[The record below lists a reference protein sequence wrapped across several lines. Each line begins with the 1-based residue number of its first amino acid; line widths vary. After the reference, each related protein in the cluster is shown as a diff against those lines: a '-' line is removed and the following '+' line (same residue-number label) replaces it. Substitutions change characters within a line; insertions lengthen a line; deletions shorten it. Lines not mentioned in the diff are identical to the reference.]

1 MVRYLDK
8 SEYGKCRSLWEEAFP
23 EDSKSFA
30 DYYFSEKLP
39 GSKVLAIEGE
49 EGKLLTM
56 AHLNP
61 YMISVNGKKWEMPYI
76 VGVATAADQ
85 RHKGYMRQ
93 VLYKMLQDLNQEKK
107 PFCFLMPAAEAIYR
121 PFQFA
126 FIYDQPVWK
135 PEDEPEK
142 DLEKRPVD
150 LAKKAETAAH
160 WMNDWL
166 EKHYEVYAVRD
177 KAYMELLKKELE
189 SEAGEVTG
197 WYEKDGKLHA
207 LEAWWGLGKRE
218 ERFYYTLSEIKPADT
233 HPAVMARI
241 TDVKALLEV
250 IGLNDDA
257 PEDRFQAVLSIK
269 DPIIPENEGRW
280 LWKLE
285 KNGGTLERMIG
296 LGLQTEAEGSEQAIL
311 SSSEVLEINID
322 ELAQWIFG
330 YRPLEEISGVAPPFW
345 TEYVRTLR
353 GVFLDEVV

>member
-8 SEYGKCRSLWEEAFP
+8 SEYGKCRPLWEEAFP

-61 YMISVNGKKWEMPYI
+61 YMISVNGKKWELPYI

-142 DLEKRPVD
+142 DLEKRLVD

-160 WMNDWL
+160 WMNDCL
-166 EKHYEVYAVRD
+166 EKHYEVYSVRY
-177 KAYMELLKKELE
+177 KAYM
-189 SEAGEVTG
+189 
-197 WYEKDGKLHA
+197 
-207 LEAWWGLGKRE
+207 
-218 ERFYYTLSEIKPADT
+218 
-233 HPAVMARI
+233 
-241 TDVKALLEV
+241 
-250 IGLNDDA
+250 
-257 PEDRFQAVLSIK
+257 
-269 DPIIPENEGRW
+269 
-280 LWKLE
+280 
-285 KNGGTLERMIG
+285 
-296 LGLQTEAEGSEQAIL
+296 
-311 SSSEVLEINID
+311 
-322 ELAQWIFG
+322 
-330 YRPLEEISGVAPPFW
+330 
-345 TEYVRTLR
+345 
-353 GVFLDEVV
+353 

>member
-8 SEYGKCRSLWEEAFP
+8 SEYGKCRPLWEEAFP

-49 EGKLLTM
+49 EGNLLTM

-61 YMISVNGKKWEMPYI
+61 YMISVNGKKWELPYI

-93 VLYKMLQDLNQEKK
+93 VLYKMLRDLNQEKK
-107 PFCFLMPAAEAIYR
+107 PFCFLMPAAETIYR

-142 DLEKRPVD
+142 DLEKCPVD

-218 ERFYYTLSEIKPADT
+218 ERFYYTLSEIEPSDT
-233 HPAVMARI
+233 HPAIMARI
-241 TDVKALLEV
+241 TDIKALLEV

>member
-1 MVRYLDK
+1 MVRYLEK
-8 SEYGKCRSLWEEAFP
+8 SEYGKCRPLWEEAFP

-39 GSKVLAIEGE
+39 GSKVLAIEEDGR
-49 EGKLLTM
+49 LLTM

-61 YMISVNGKKWEMPYI
+61 YTISVNGKKWELPYI
-76 VGVATAADQ
+76 VGVATATDQ

-93 VLYKMLQDLNQEKK
+93 VLYKVLRDLHQEKK
-107 PFCFLMPAAEAIYR
+107 PFCFLMPAAETIYR

-135 PEDEPEK
+135 PVDEPK
-142 DLEKRPVD
+142 KNLEKRPVD
-150 LAKKAETAAH
+150 LADQAEVMADWLDH
-160 WMNDWL
+160 WL
-166 EKHYEVYAVRD
+166 EKRYEVYAVRD

-218 ERFYYTLSEIKPADT
+218 ERFYYSLSEIKPADM
-233 HPAVMARI
+233 HPAIMARI
-241 TDVKALLEV
+241 TDIKALLEV
-250 IGLNDDA
+250 IRLNEDA
-257 PEDRFQAVLSIK
+257 PEDRFQAVISIK
-269 DPIIPENEGRW
+269 DPIIQENGGRW
-280 LWKLE
+280 LWKLG
-285 KNGGTLERMIG
+285 KNGSTLERMNG
-296 LGLQTEAEGSEQAIL
+296 LAVQTETEGSEQAIP

-330 YRPLEEISGVAPPFW
+330 YKPLEEVLSVAPPFW
-345 TEYVRTLR
+345 TEYVRTLQ

>member
-1 MVRYLDK
+1 MVRYLEK
-8 SEYGKCRSLWEEAFP
+8 SEYGKCRPLWEEAFP

-39 GSKVLAIEGE
+39 GSKVLAIEEDGR
-49 EGKLLTM
+49 LLTM

-61 YMISVNGKKWEMPYI
+61 YTISVNGKKWELPYI
-76 VGVATAADQ
+76 VGVATATDQ

-142 DLEKRPVD
+142 DLEKRFVD
-150 LAKKAETAAH
+150 LAKEAEGMAD
-160 WMNDWL
+160 WLDRWL
-166 EKHYEVYAVRD
+166 EKRYEVYAVRD
-177 KAYMELLKKELE
+177 KTYMELLKKELE

-218 ERFYYTLSEIKPADT
+218 ERFYYSLSEMKLADI
-233 HPAVMARI
+233 HPAIMARI

-250 IGLNDDA
+250 IGLNEDA
-257 PEDRFQAVLSIK
+257 PEDRFQAVISIK
-269 DPIIPENEGRW
+269 DPIVKENEGRW
-280 LWKLE
+280 LWKLG
-285 KNGGTLERMIG
+285 KNGSTLERMKG
-296 LGLQTEAEGSEQAIL
+296 LAVQIETEASEPAIP

-330 YRPLEEISGVAPPFW
+330 YKPLEEVLSVAPPFW
-345 TEYVRTLR
+345 TEYVRTLQ
-353 GVFLDEVV
+353 GVFLDEIV

>member
-1 MVRYLDK
+1 MVRYLEK
-8 SEYGKCRSLWEEAFP
+8 SEYGKCRPLWEEAFP

-39 GSKVLAIEGE
+39 GSKVLAIEEDGR
-49 EGKLLTM
+49 LLTM

-61 YMISVNGKKWEMPYI
+61 YTISVNGKKWELPYI
-76 VGVATAADQ
+76 VGVATATDQ

-93 VLYKMLQDLNQEKK
+93 VLYKMLRDLHQEKK

-142 DLEKRPVD
+142 DLKKSPVD
-150 LAKKAETAAH
+150 LAKEAEDMAD
-160 WMNDWL
+160 WLDRWL
-166 EKHYEVYAVRD
+166 EKRYEVYAVRD
-177 KAYMELLKKELE
+177 KTYMELLKKELE

-218 ERFYYTLSEIKPADT
+218 ERFYYSLSEMKPADM
-233 HPAVMARI
+233 HPAIMARI

-250 IGLNDDA
+250 IGLNEDA
-257 PEDRFQAVLSIK
+257 PEDRFQAVISIK
-269 DPIIPENEGRW
+269 DPIVKENEGRW
-280 LWKLE
+280 LWKLG
-285 KNGGTLERMIG
+285 KNGSTLERMNG
-296 LGLQTEAEGSEQAIL
+296 LAVQTETEASEQAIPY
-311 SSSEVLEINID
+311 SSEVLEINID
-322 ELAQWIFG
+322 QLAQWIFG
-330 YRPLEEISGVAPPFW
+330 YKPLEEVLSVAPPFW
-345 TEYVRTLR
+345 TEYVRTLQ

>member
-1 MVRYLDK
+1 M
-8 SEYGKCRSLWEEAFP
+8 
-23 EDSKSFA
+23 
-30 DYYFSEKLP
+30 
-39 GSKVLAIEGE
+39 
-49 EGKLLTM
+49 
-56 AHLNP
+56 
-61 YMISVNGKKWEMPYI
+61 
-76 VGVATAADQ
+76 ATAADQ

-197 WYEKDGKLHA
+197 WYEKTESFMHWKPGGD
-207 LEAWWGLGKRE
+207 LERG
-218 ERFYYTLSEIKPADT
+218 
-233 HPAVMARI
+233 
-241 TDVKALLEV
+241 
-250 IGLNDDA
+250 
-257 PEDRFQAVLSIK
+257 
-269 DPIIPENEGRW
+269 
-280 LWKLE
+280 
-285 KNGGTLERMIG
+285 KNGFITPYLKSNRQIRIRRSWP
-296 LGLQTEAEGSEQAIL
+296 GSQM
-311 SSSEVLEINID
+311 
-322 ELAQWIFG
+322 
-330 YRPLEEISGVAPPFW
+330 
-345 TEYVRTLR
+345 
-353 GVFLDEVV
+353 

>member
-1 MVRYLDK
+1 MVRYLEK
-8 SEYGKCRSLWEEAFP
+8 SKYGKCRPLWEEAFP

-39 GSKVLAIEGE
+39 GSKVLAIEEDGR
-49 EGKLLTM
+49 LLTM

-61 YMISVNGKKWEMPYI
+61 YTISVNGKKWELPYI
-76 VGVATAADQ
+76 VGVATATDQ

-93 VLYKMLQDLNQEKK
+93 VLYKVLRDLHQEKK

-142 DLEKRPVD
+142 DLEKRSVD
-150 LAKKAETAAH
+150 LAKEAEGMADWLDH
-160 WMNDWL
+160 WL
-166 EKHYEVYAVRD
+166 EKCYEVYAVRD
-177 KAYMELLKKELE
+177 KTYMELLKKELE

-218 ERFYYTLSEIKPADT
+218 ERFYYSLSEMKLADI
-233 HPAVMARI
+233 HPAIMARI
-241 TDVKALLEV
+241 TDVQALLEV
-250 IGLNDDA
+250 ISLNEDA
-257 PEDRFQAVLSIK
+257 PEDRFQAVISIK
-269 DPIIPENEGRW
+269 DPIVKENEGRW
-280 LWKLE
+280 LWKLG
-285 KNGGTLERMIG
+285 KNGSTLERMNG
-296 LGLQTEAEGSEQAIL
+296 LAVQIETEASEQAIP

-330 YRPLEEISGVAPPFW
+330 YKPLEEVLSVAPPFW
-345 TEYVRTLR
+345 TEYVRTLQ
-353 GVFLDEVV
+353 GVFLDEIV